1 MARSPAAPA
10 LWLALCCAAHPAAA
24 NPPPPAPDAEMLEF
38 LGRGDDADSE
48 LQHYL
53 LSREQAAA
61 SQDAKPAPK
70 RGSEKS

>member
-1 MARSPAAPA
+1 
-10 LWLALCCAAHPAAA
+10 
-24 NPPPPAPDAEMLEF
+24 MLEF